1 MANYRFNGVPL
12 VQYNEYLLTDLTQNL
27 TVEWTPGNIFFI
39 AYRINDGDTAENIC
53 YRLWADS
60 SLSWILYRVNEM
72 VDPFFDWPLRSD
84 ELLDYVK
91 NKYGTSAIHD
101 VHHYTKGNFVVNQN
115 DDDPEIVPVTNYEYE
130 FNRNEEKRDIV
141 LPTDTFI
148 QTFLN
153 KWSE

>member
-91 NKYGTSAIHD
+91 NKYGTSAIND
-101 VHHYTKGNFVVNQN
+101 VHHYVKDGFVVNQN
-115 DDDPEIVPVTNYEYE
+115 DDDPEIFPVTNYEYE

-148 QTFLN
+148 QTFLS

>member
-12 VQYNEYLLTDLTQNL
+12 VQYNENLLTDITHNI
-27 TVEWTPGNIFFI
+27 TVDWTSGNVFFI

-60 SLSWILYRVNEM
+60 SLSWIVYLVNNM

-84 ELLDYVK
+84 ELIEYIK
-91 NKYGTSAIHD
+91 NKYGKFQVYD
-101 VHHYTKGNFVVNQN
+101 VHHYVKNGFVVNRN
-115 DDDPEIVPVTNYEYE
+115 DEDPEVKPVTNFQYE
-130 FNRNEEKRDIV
+130 FDQNEKKRQIV
-141 LPTDTFI
+141 LPTDTFV
-148 QTFLN
+148 QTFLS